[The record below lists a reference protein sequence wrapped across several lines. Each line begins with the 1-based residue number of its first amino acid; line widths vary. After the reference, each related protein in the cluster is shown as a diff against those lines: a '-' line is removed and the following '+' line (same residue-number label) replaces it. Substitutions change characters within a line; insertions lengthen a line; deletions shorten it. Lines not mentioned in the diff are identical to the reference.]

1 MMKEINSSQA
11 PAAIGPYSQAI
22 ESNGIV
28 FVSGQLPIDSTTGE
42 FKGDSIEDQATQSL
56 DNIELILKEAGLS
69 MSNVV
74 KTVILLDDINDF
86 AKVNEVYA
94 KYFEKPYP
102 ARASYEVAKLPKG
115 ALVEIEA
122 IASR

>member
-1 MMKEINSSQA
+1 MKEINSNQA

-22 ESNGIV
+22 ESNGMV
-28 FVSGQLPIDSTTGE
+28 FISGQLPIDSTTGE
-42 FKGDSIEDQATQSL
+42 FKGDSIEEQATQSL
-56 DNIELILKEAGLS
+56 DNIKAILKESGLD

-74 KTVILLDDINDF
+74 KTVILLDNMNDF
-86 AKVNEVYA
+86 VKVNEVYA

-102 ARASYEVAKLPKG
+102 ARASYEVSRLPKG

-122 IASR
+122 IASK